1 MSDETPAENPA
12 PATSAA
18 ESAED
23 RLRRLMREDPFE
35 VIEPAIAV
43 SKASDL
49 AMAQTMDANRKFAER
64 TYDLD
69 DLLADLTLFW
79 GRAGSVA
86 LEIAQWG
93 IGNAKRVDAVFKEVS
108 TEREKQVTSTR
119 AVLPR
124 PVDGVKPVSG
134 TWRRVGGGEDTIDL
148 HRITVSLPVT
158 VDRRTE
164 VIVSVDLKGVDTEQ
178 IYQGVIVLREV
189 GGTVD
194 GSKNPV
200 PNEFTVVVNV
210 PNFPEDRDPGTGN
223 GGSDSPEQ

>member
-1 MSDETPAENPA
+1 MTDETQPENPA
-12 PATSAA
+12 PQTPAA
-18 ESAED
+18 ESPED

-35 VIEPAIAV
+35 VIEPAMAV

-49 AMAQTMDANRKFAER
+49 VMAQTMDANKKFAER

-86 LEIAQWG
+86 LEIAQWS

-108 TEREKQVTSTR
+108 AERQKLVTSTR

-124 PVDGVKPVSG
+124 PVDGVKPVKG
-134 TWRRVGGGEDTIDL
+134 TWRRVGGGEDEIGL
-148 HRITVSLPVT
+148 ERITVSLPVT

-164 VIVSVDLKGVDTEQ
+164 VIVSVDLKEVDTELV
-178 IYQGVIVLREV
+178 YQGVIVLAGV
-189 GGTVD
+189 GGTGD
-194 GSKNPV
+194 GSAD
-200 PNEFTVVVNV
+200 EFTVVVNV

-223 GGSDSPEQ
+223 GDSDSPAT

>member
-1 MSDETPAENPA
+1 VTDETPPENEAPETPAE
-12 PATSAA
+12 
-18 ESAED
+18 ESPED
-23 RLRRLMREDPFE
+23 RLRRLMRDDPFE
-35 VIEPAIAV
+35 VIEPAMAV

-49 AMAQTMDANRKFAER
+49 VIAQTIDANKKFAER

-108 TEREKQVTSTR
+108 TERRKQVTSTR

-124 PVDGVKPVSG
+124 EVDGVKPVKG
-134 TWRRVGGGEDTIDL
+134 TWRRVGGGEDEIGL
-148 HRITVSLPVT
+148 ERITVSLPVT

-164 VIVSVDLKGVDTEQ
+164 VIVSVDLKGVDTERV
-178 IYQGVIVLREV
+178 YQGVIVLAEV
-189 GGTVD
+189 GGTGD
-194 GSKNPV
+194 GPA
-200 PNEFTVVVNV
+200 NEFTVVVNV
-210 PNFPEDRDPGTGN
+210 PNFPEDREPGTGAA
-223 GGSDSPEQ
+223 GSESPGT